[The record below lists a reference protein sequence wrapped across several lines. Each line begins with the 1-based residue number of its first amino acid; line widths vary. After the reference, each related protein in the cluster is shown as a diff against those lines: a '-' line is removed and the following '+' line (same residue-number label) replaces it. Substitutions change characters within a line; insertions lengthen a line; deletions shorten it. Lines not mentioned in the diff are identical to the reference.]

1 MTPVTDISKLSKNFP
16 RSLPN
21 AKMLASN
28 PSYVIYA
35 FKEGSIRVINQ
46 NAKEHFRLSNSSKVP
61 IVDLALTPD
70 ATVDAAAGNVLLC
83 LDENGHVSIFELDVL
98 PGDTGTERTRS
109 FEVALRDVE
118 KPQRIFLHPKDSR
131 VFVTVHPSSLR
142 LWSIPRISKEIAPGG
157 ILFPDRAQLQRC
169 CSTVLLPKGGNGSRE
184 GALQIWDVAF
194 SVDASCLLALTD
206 SLLVW
211 KVSTDSS
218 GLTGLQLVQQ
228 LAMETDEDFCDVPQI
243 LRFVG
248 TPQVQAIVLA
258 SPSGCDLRVYR
269 FSSTSSS
276 PVGPLLQLVRLA
288 SAGSNAAARLEVDN
302 TAYQTLTASFEN
314 RNCFIVLPLV
324 KGWSTSSRIAFPF
337 AQRFGATAP
346 SSHHALMTARSL
358 QRTIKNLF
366 LYRAARDESKDGKW
380 TVVVHQLAE
389 SLLRPEEAKLKNATG
404 SSSVD
409 PRVEELSPP
418 EVSPRIEPSHKN
430 LHVNGHGG
438 AEEAEP
444 FGDEPETLAASSSQR
459 HEVDWRFVRQIA
471 ASYARGLDKRK
482 GELAEKIVSEVVKSQ
497 VGKSGV
503 SDLEV
508 LNQVLAKVKDVREA
522 QAVSEKNLQAAVQQ
536 AADAWA
542 ETSATSM
549 STLVSKEFE
558 QMSDEVAFV
567 LAKEL
572 SQSRKFCEALARGVQ
587 KSGAAATKQA
597 LEVLRP
603 PEIQESLGHAL
614 SEALEETLTPVFKTE
629 LRSHFE
635 QDLGPLIG
643 LRVTEMLSVFRERM
657 TECLQGIAA
666 EHEQAAQ
673 RLGRDL
679 APLVADELKQVRHLM
694 QTSSS
699 QSGSLSEAQLDE
711 LTSSIEVEVIE
722 PLHARVKE
730 LTVQVKA
737 LRAEAEQLQRRSE
750 GKSHGPEAEA
760 AQARDI
766 QKLFREG
773 RAEDAFQL
781 ALQKQGE
788 ARYQDFLEPLCSLVQ
803 PDQWLMEDPTGMAL
817 SPQVKIK
824 LMQTL
829 AQQCANCE
837 ETVLLSKVEWIQ
849 ELWLALDLGEPAV
862 EKQGKRLV
870 TELIE
875 ALNRVQGHAGEQ
887 VQVRKLKRTLTQA
900 VRMMTRE

>member
-1 MTPVTDISKLSKNFP
+1 
-16 RSLPN
+16 
-21 AKMLASN
+21 
-28 PSYVIYA
+28 
-35 FKEGSIRVINQ
+35 
-46 NAKEHFRLSNSSKVP
+46 
-61 IVDLALTPD
+61 
-70 ATVDAAAGNVLLC
+70 
-83 LDENGHVSIFELDVL
+83 
-98 PGDTGTERTRS
+98 
-109 FEVALRDVE
+109 
-118 KPQRIFLHPKDSR
+118 
-131 VFVTVHPSSLR
+131 
-142 LWSIPRISKEIAPGG
+142 
-157 ILFPDRAQLQRC
+157 
-169 CSTVLLPKGGNGSRE
+169 
-184 GALQIWDVAF
+184 
-194 SVDASCLLALTD
+194 
-206 SLLVW
+206 
-211 KVSTDSS
+211 
-218 GLTGLQLVQQ
+218 
-228 LAMETDEDFCDVPQI
+228 
-243 LRFVG
+243 
-248 TPQVQAIVLA
+248 
-258 SPSGCDLRVYR
+258 
-269 FSSTSSS
+269 
-276 PVGPLLQLVRLA
+276 
-288 SAGSNAAARLEVDN
+288 
-302 TAYQTLTASFEN
+302 YQTLTASFEN

-389 SLLRPEEAKLKNATG
+389 SLLRPE
-404 SSSVD
+404 
-409 PRVEELSPP
+409 
-418 EVSPRIEPSHKN
+418 
-430 LHVNGHGG
+430 VNGHGG

-750 GKSHGPEAEA
+750 GHSYSVGGHSYSVGGKSHGPEAEA

-781 ALQKQGE
+781 AL
-788 ARYQDFLEPLCSLVQ
+788 
-803 PDQWLMEDPTGMAL
+803 
-817 SPQVKIK
+817 
-824 LMQTL
+824 
-829 AQQCANCE
+829 
-837 ETVLLSKVEWIQ
+837 
-849 ELWLALDLGEPAV
+849 
-862 EKQGKRLV
+862 
-870 TELIE
+870 
-875 ALNRVQGHAGEQ
+875 
-887 VQVRKLKRTLTQA
+887 
-900 VRMMTRE
+900 

>member
-1 MTPVTDISKLSKNFP
+1 M
-16 RSLPN
+16 
-21 AKMLASN
+21 
-28 PSYVIYA
+28 
-35 FKEGSIRVINQ
+35 
-46 NAKEHFRLSNSSKVP
+46 
-61 IVDLALTPD
+61 
-70 ATVDAAAGNVLLC
+70 
-83 LDENGHVSIFELDVL
+83 
-98 PGDTGTERTRS
+98 
-109 FEVALRDVE
+109 
-118 KPQRIFLHPKDSR
+118 
-131 VFVTVHPSSLR
+131 
-142 LWSIPRISKEIAPGG
+142 
-157 ILFPDRAQLQRC
+157 
-169 CSTVLLPKGGNGSRE
+169 
-184 GALQIWDVAF
+184 
-194 SVDASCLLALTD
+194 
-206 SLLVW
+206 
-211 KVSTDSS
+211 
-218 GLTGLQLVQQ
+218 
-228 LAMETDEDFCDVPQI
+228 AMV
-243 LRFVG
+243 
-248 TPQVQAIVLA
+248 
-258 SPSGCDLRVYR
+258 
-269 FSSTSSS
+269 
-276 PVGPLLQLVRLA
+276 
-288 SAGSNAAARLEVDN
+288 
-302 TAYQTLTASFEN
+302 
-314 RNCFIVLPLV
+314 
-324 KGWSTSSRIAFPF
+324 
-337 AQRFGATAP
+337 
-346 SSHHALMTARSL
+346 
-358 QRTIKNLF
+358 
-366 LYRAARDESKDGKW
+366 
-380 TVVVHQLAE
+380 
-389 SLLRPEEAKLKNATG
+389 
-404 SSSVD
+404 
-409 PRVEELSPP
+409 
-418 EVSPRIEPSHKN
+418 
-430 LHVNGHGG
+430 
-438 AEEAEP
+438 EAEP

-503 SDLEV
+503 SDLE
-508 LNQVLAKVKDVREA
+508 VLAKVKDVREA

-643 LRVTEMLSVFRERM
+643 LRVTEMLS
-657 TECLQGIAA
+657 
-666 EHEQAAQ
+666 
-673 RLGRDL
+673 
-679 APLVADELKQVRHLM
+679 LKQVRHLM

-699 QSGSLSEAQLDE
+699 SLSEAQLDE

-803 PDQWLMEDPTGMAL
+803 PDQWLMEDSCAL
-817 SPQVKIK
+817 EVKIK